1 MLALWRSSDPESFAR
16 AWLARAHP
24 VGTRLTVHAWRRR
37 RSPVRSTGSSLTARC
52 AFAATVT
59 SNSSEPATSSCEP
72 PRAARARQCCL
83 RSMPAI
89 RTSSLRSST
98 GARSRRAGASR
109 PIRAAPATNMPSG
122 CTSFLSSKAMAR
134 TTSSAA
140 IIGTVVPRAT
150 HNLQVLVSKY
160 FSVEPL
166 IAGEGKAEW
175 PIALDVDEPQNVGA
189 DRALNVMAAHEKF
202 PGDLI
207 VIDFGTATTFDV
219 VDYTGAYK
227 GGIIAPGINLS
238 LDALV
243 NAAAKL
249 PRIAIEV
256 PEDTVRHRPH
266 HRQPDADRHLL
277 GLCRDDG
284 GTGCAPEARDRPA
297 GKGRSPPA
305 ASRPCSTRTPTCSM
319 PLNPTLR
326 SRG

>member
-1 MLALWRSSDPESFAR
+1 MLLAIDAGNTNVVFALVDGREIKTRWRIATEAR
-16 AWLARAHP
+16 RTGDEYAVWLHQLLQLE
-24 VGTRLTVHAWRRR
+24 GY
-37 RSPVRSTGSSLTARC
+37 
-52 AFAATVT
+52 
-59 SNSSEPATSSCEP
+59 
-72 PRAARARQCCL
+72 
-83 RSMPAI
+83 
-89 RTSSLRSST
+89 
-98 GARSRRAGASR
+98 
-109 PIRAAPATNMPSG
+109 
-122 CTSFLSSKAMAR
+122 SKADVK
-134 TTSSAA
+134 AA

-166 IAGEGKAEW
+166 IAGEGKAAW

-219 VDYTGAYK
+219 VDYSGAYK

-256 PEDTVRHRPH
+256 PEDKSVIGRTTDSQMLTGIYWGYVAMMEGLVVRLKREIGRPVKVVATGGLATLFDENTDLFDAVE
-266 HRQPDADRHLL
+266 PDLTIQGLSLL
-277 GLCRDDG
+277 HQKVVS
-284 GTGCAPEARDRPA
+284 A
-297 GKGRSPPA
+297 
-305 ASRPCSTRTPTCSM
+305 
-319 PLNPTLR
+319 
-326 SRG
+326 